1 MTAVTGQASVEYA
14 GLLGLAAVL
23 GAALALVAG
32 PPLLGAVRNA
42 FIAAL
47 SGRAHSPAPV
57 VAGAA
62 DIADVQ
68 SALLPTADGLTPDA
82 ALLAL
87 GQRHSDEDAHDLADS
102 LLLAAAR
109 ATAPWLGEARTY
121 RAWIR
126 PQDGPYEP
134 IAGDAR
140 GDHDVESASGPPVV
154 AWVTIDAQRQALAAA
169 LAHHTNRVDLGLDL
183 IGLVPFGKLV
193 RWSVD
198 AVAHPVATGL
208 ATTLPKA
215 LEYDRN
221 VADAIAVVHA
231 DDGGVPAGM
240 RAGDV
245 VVSWPVHRTYWRAGR
260 SDPAPRAFVGHGHES
275 VPLAQDYV
283 HVVVLRPGDDGL
295 AVISEG
301 FGT

>member
-1 MTAVTGQASVEYA
+1 MQIGNGPREVVLRKQPDRGLIVIADATPRLMTAVTGQASVEYA

-42 FIAAL
+42 FIAAI

-87 GQRHSDEDAHDLADS
+87 GQRHSEEDAHVLADS

-134 IAGDAR
+134 MAGDAR
-140 GDHDVESASGPPVV
+140 RRSRRGDAPP
-154 AWVTIDAQRQALAAA
+154 
-169 LAHHTNRVDLGLDL
+169 
-183 IGLVPFGKLV
+183 
-193 RWSVD
+193 
-198 AVAHPVATGL
+198 
-208 ATTLPKA
+208 
-215 LEYDRN
+215 
-221 VADAIAVVHA
+221 
-231 DDGGVPAGM
+231 
-240 RAGDV
+240 
-245 VVSWPVHRTYWRAGR
+245 GR
-260 SDPAPRAFVGHGHES
+260 PSS
-275 VPLAQDYV
+275 
-283 HVVVLRPGDDGL
+283 PG
-295 AVISEG
+295 
-301 FGT
+301 

>member
-42 FIAAL
+42 FVAAL

-109 ATAPWLGEARTY
+109 ATAPWLGEAHTY

-126 PQDGPYEP
+126 PQDGPYES

-183 IGLVPFGKLV
+183 IGAGPVRQARALV
-193 RWSVD
+193 RRCSGASGRNGSGGD
-198 AVAHPVATGL
+198 AAKGTRVRPQRRRRHCGRPRGRRRRARGHASRRCRRQL
-208 ATTLPKA
+208 ACPSHLLASGTERPRSA
-215 LEYDRN
+215 R
-221 VADAIAVVHA
+221 VR
-231 DDGGVPAGM
+231 
-240 RAGDV
+240 RA
-245 VVSWPVHRTYWRAGR
+245 WP
-260 SDPAPRAFVGHGHES
+260 
-275 VPLAQDYV
+275 
-283 HVVVLRPGDDGL
+283 
-295 AVISEG
+295 
-301 FGT
+301 

>member
-32 PPLLGAVRNA
+32 PPLLGAVRNV
-42 FIAAL
+42 FVAAL

-109 ATAPWLGEARTY
+109 ATAPWHTHIARGYDRKTARTSRLPET
-121 RAWIR
+121 RAAITTSR
-126 PQDGPYEP
+126 
-134 IAGDAR
+134 A
-140 GDHDVESASGPPVV
+140 PPG
-154 AWVTIDAQRQALAAA
+154 
-169 LAHHTNRVDLGLDL
+169 H
-183 IGLVPFGKLV
+183 P
-193 RWSVD
+193 WS
-198 AVAHPVATGL
+198 
-208 ATTLPKA
+208 
-215 LEYDRN
+215 
-221 VADAIAVVHA
+221 
-231 DDGGVPAGM
+231 
-240 RAGDV
+240 
-245 VVSWPVHRTYWRAGR
+245 
-260 SDPAPRAFVGHGHES
+260 
-275 VPLAQDYV
+275 
-283 HVVVLRPGDDGL
+283 PG
-295 AVISEG
+295 
-301 FGT
+301 

>member
-32 PPLLGAVRNA
+32 PPLAGAVRNA

-47 SGRAHSPAPV
+47 AGRAHDPAPLV
-57 VAGAA
+57 PGAA

-68 SALLPTADGLTPDA
+68 SALLPTADGLTPEA
-82 ALLAL
+82 VLLAL
-87 GQRHSDEDAHDLADS
+87 RQRHSDEDAHELVDS

-109 ATAPWLGEARTY
+109 ATAPWLGGTRTY

-134 IAGDAR
+134 MAGDVD
-140 GDHDVESASGPPVV
+140 GDRDVESASGPPAV
-154 AWVTIDAQRQALAAA
+154 AWVTLEAQRKALAAA
-169 LAHHTNRVDLGLDL
+169 LAHHTNRVDVGLDL
-183 IGLVPFGKLV
+183 VGLIPFGKLAG
-193 RWSVD
+193 WTFD
-198 AVAHPVATGL
+198 AAAHPVATGL
-208 ATTLPKA
+208 VTTLPKA
-215 LEYDRN
+215 MERGRD
-221 VADAIAVVHA
+221 VSDAIGVVHP

-245 VVSWPVHRTYWRAGR
+245 VVSRPVHRTYWRSGE
-260 SDPAPRAFVGHGHES
+260 SDPAPRAYVGHGHEP
-275 VPLAQDYV
+275 VPLWRDYV
-283 HVVVLRPGDDGL
+283 HLVVLRPGDNGL

>member
-47 SGRAHSPAPV
+47 SGRAQSAAPV
-57 VAGAA
+57 VASAA

-68 SALLPTADGLTPDA
+68 SALLPTAEGLTPDA

-87 GQRHSDEDAHDLADS
+87 GQRHSDEAAHALADS

-109 ATAPWLGEARTY
+109 VTAPWLGAARTY

-134 IAGDAR
+134 MDGDAY
-140 GDHDVESASGPPVV
+140 GDRDVERATGPTVV
-154 AWVTIDAQRQALAAA
+154 AWVGVAAQRDALAAA
-169 LAHHTNRVDLGLDL
+169 LSHHTSRVAVGLDL

-193 RWSVD
+193 RWSFD
-198 AVAHPVATGL
+198 TVAHPAAAGL
-208 ATTLPKA
+208 VTLPREIDHGRK
-215 LEYDRN
+215 
-221 VADAIAVVHA
+221 VADAIAVVHP
-231 DDGGVPAGM
+231 DDGGVPAGL

-245 VVSWPVHRTYWRAGR
+245 VVSWPVHRTYWRSGR
-260 SDPAPRAFVGHGHES
+260 SDPAPRAWVGHGHEP
-275 VPLAQDYV
+275 VPLERDYV
-283 HVVVLRPGDDGL
+283 HLVVLRPGDDGL